1 MKRAEP
7 KNGVWDS
14 TRSILVNAAIDRRNL
29 QFVAIGL
36 LGIVIDLLVFQVLF
50 ALGADL
56 EPSQIVS
63 FFAGVLFNFALNAQV
78 GAIEV

>member
-14 TRSILVNAAIDRRNL
+14 TRSILVNAAIDRCNMR
-29 QFVAIGL
+29 FVAVGL
-36 LGIVIDLLVFQVLF
+36 LGMVIDLLVFQVLF

-56 EPSQIVS
+56 RALSNHK
-63 FFAGVLFNFALNAQV
+63 FFCGSDPQFCA
-78 GAIEV
+78 ER